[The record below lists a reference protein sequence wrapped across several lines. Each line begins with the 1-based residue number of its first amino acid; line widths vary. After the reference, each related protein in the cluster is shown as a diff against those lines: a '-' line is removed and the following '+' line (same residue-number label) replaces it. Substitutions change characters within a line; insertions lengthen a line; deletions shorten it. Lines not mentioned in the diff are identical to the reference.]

1 MGHHLVEIQPLPPT
15 EAKASASVSQLTFH
29 DLDLDVTWAWERVFF
44 ALIESGFMMGLL

>member
-29 DLDLDVTWAWERVFF
+29 DLDLDVTWAWER
-44 ALIESGFMMGLL
+44 ESGFMMGLL